1 MQEFISSYLKEV
13 IDIANSVN
21 NQEIEN
27 VANELI
33 QVRDKGGRVFFIGVG
48 GSAGNASHA
57 VNDFRKL
64 AGIECYCI
72 TDNVSEYS
80 ARVNDEGVES
90 SFSNWLSVSN
100 LNQND
105 CIYCLSVGGGNIEKG
120 VSLNIVQAINYSK
133 KVKAKIMGI
142 EGRGNGYLSKF
153 GDYVI
158 NIPNEDII
166 FTTPFTESFQSLILH
181 AIVSHPNI
189 KVNQTKW

>member
-1 MQEFISSYLKEV
+1 MSFIKKFFSSFDEVKSKILVDDIEKQVEFI
-13 IDIANSVN
+13 
-21 NQEIEN
+21 
-27 VANELI
+27 EL
-33 QVRDKGGRVFFIGVG
+33 VRKKKGRIFFLGVG
-48 GSAGNASHA
+48 GSAANASHA

-90 SFSNWLSVSN
+90 SFSNWLSISN
-100 LNQND
+100 LNEND

-120 VSLNIVQAINYSK
+120 VSLNIVQAIDYSK
-133 KVKAKIMGI
+133 KVKAKILGI
-142 EGRGNGYLSKF
+142 EGRGNGHLSKL

-158 NIPNEDII
+158 NIPNENIN
-166 FTTPFTESFQSLILH
+166 FTTPFTESFQTLILH
-181 AIVSHPNI
+181 AIVSHPKI

>member
-1 MQEFISSYLKEV
+1 MSFIKNFFSSFDEV
-13 IDIANSVN
+13 KSKIKYDDIEK
-21 NQEIEN
+21 QI
-27 VANELI
+27 ELI
-33 QVRDKGGRVFFIGVG
+33 KLVKEKKGRIFFIGVG
-48 GSAGNASHA
+48 GSAANASHA

>member
-1 MQEFISSYLKEV
+1 MSFIKNFFSSFDKVKSKIKYDDIEKQIELIKLLKEK
-13 IDIANSVN
+13 
-21 NQEIEN
+21 
-27 VANELI
+27 
-33 QVRDKGGRVFFIGVG
+33 KGRIFFIGVG
-48 GSAGNASHA
+48 GSAANASHA

>member
-1 MQEFISSYLKEV
+1 MSFIKNFFSSFDEVKSKIKYDDIEKQIELIKLLKEK
-13 IDIANSVN
+13 
-21 NQEIEN
+21 
-27 VANELI
+27 
-33 QVRDKGGRVFFIGVG
+33 KGRIFFIGVG
-48 GSAGNASHA
+48 GSAANASHA

>member
-1 MQEFISSYLKEV
+1 MTFIKNFFSSFDEVKSKIKYDDIEKQIELIKLLKEK
-13 IDIANSVN
+13 
-21 NQEIEN
+21 
-27 VANELI
+27 
-33 QVRDKGGRVFFIGVG
+33 KGRIFFIGVG
-48 GSAGNASHA
+48 GSAANASHA

>member
-1 MQEFISSYLKEV
+1 MTFIKNFFSSFDEVKSKIKYDDIEKQIELIKLLKEK
-13 IDIANSVN
+13 
-21 NQEIEN
+21 
-27 VANELI
+27 
-33 QVRDKGGRVFFIGVG
+33 KGRIFFIGVG
-48 GSAGNASHA
+48 GSAANASHA

-158 NIPNEDII
+158 NIPNDDII